1 MSTPIAIKGTKDGLR
16 LVLAEDAAW
25 SDVLTALRSQLERS
39 PEFFHG
45 ASLTIDTGGRELQP
59 DELSAVLEVLR
70 EHSLQPAALAT
81 SSREG
86 RSAGRS
92 AGLIT
97 QPPPRSDQRQPA
109 ASPGAAQRGQDADSA
124 LLVTRTLRS
133 GQVLRHHSHIT
144 IIGDVNPGAEVI
156 AGGSVVVW
164 GRVRG
169 TVHAGALG
177 DESAVVGALELAPSL
192 LRIAGLMA
200 RTPDQRPT
208 GPETARIEAGDIV
221 VAQWE
226 GIKR

>member
-1 MSTPIAIKGTKDGLR
+1 MSTPIAIKGSKDGLR

-25 SDVLTALRSQLERS
+25 DDVLAALRSQLERS

-45 ASLTIDTGGRELQP
+45 ASLTVDTGGRELRE
-59 DELSAVLEVLR
+59 DELNSVLDVLR

-86 RSAGRS
+86 RSAGR
-92 AGLIT
+92 AVGLTT
-97 QPPPRSDQRQPA
+97 QPALRSPQRSATPSVAAAPRSQEA
-109 ASPGAAQRGQDADSA
+109 ENA

-133 GQVLRHHSHIT
+133 GQVLRHPSHIT

-156 AGGSVVVW
+156 AGGSVLVW

-177 DESAVVGALELAPSL
+177 DESAVVGALELMPSL
-192 LRIAGLMA
+192 LRIADLMA
-200 RTPDQRPT
+200 RTPDQRPG
-208 GPETARIEAGDIV
+208 GPETAKIDAGEIV
-221 VAQWE
+221 VVQWE

>member
-1 MSTPIAIKGTKDGLR
+1 MSTPIAIKGSKDGLR

-25 SDVLTALRSQLERS
+25 TDVLAALRSQLERS

-45 ASLTIDTGGRELQP
+45 ASLTIDTGSRELQP
-59 DELSAVLEVLR
+59 EELSAMLEVLHD
-70 EHSLQPAALAT
+70 HSLQPAALAT
-81 SSREG
+81 NSREG

-92 AGLIT
+92 AGLTT
-97 QPPPRSDQRQPA
+97 QPAPRQAPLATGPA
-109 ASPGAAQRGQDADSA
+109 AAQRAQDPESG

-156 AGGSVVVW
+156 AGGSVLVW

-177 DESAVVGALELAPSL
+177 DQGAIVGALELMPSL
-192 LRIAGLMA
+192 LRIADLMA
-200 RTPDQRPT
+200 RTPDQRPN
-208 GPETARIEAGDIV
+208 GPETARIDGGEIV

>member
-1 MSTPIAIKGTKDGLR
+1 MSIPIAIKGSKDGLR
-16 LVLAEDAAW
+16 LVLAEDAVWA
-25 SDVLTALRSQLERS
+25 DVLVALRSQLERS

-59 DELSAVLEVLR
+59 EELSAMLEVLR
-70 EHSLQPAALAT
+70 DHSLQPAALAT

-86 RSAGRS
+86 RSAGRA
-92 AGLIT
+92 AGLT
-97 QPPPRSDQRQPA
+97 TQPA
-109 ASPGAAQRGQDADSA
+109 ARPAPLGAGPAVASGQRGQDPESG

-156 AGGSVVVW
+156 AGGSVLVW

-177 DESAVVGALELAPSL
+177 DESAIVGALELMPAL
-192 LRIAGLMA
+192 LRIADLMA
-200 RTPDQRPT
+200 RTPDQRPN
-208 GPETARIEAGDIV
+208 GPETARIDAGEIV